1 MHTLSIEVQAYGFV
15 FPEVDLA
22 ALTRI
27 QAKAF
32 PAFRMDLFA
41 RLARATEVGE
51 RPARCS
57 ESSPMRRPEVEV

>member
-1 MHTLSIEVQAYGFV
+1 MHTLSIEVAAYGFV

-32 PAFRMDLFA
+32 PAFRTDLLA
-41 RLARATEVGE
+41 RLARATEVGGAPRTLFRKFSYE
-51 RPARCS
+51 TPGG
-57 ESSPMRRPEVEV
+57 